1 MGFYWGPDYYNDF
14 AAYKA
19 ATLHNGIYYLPE
31 ENGLYNDP
39 GSAYSAFIAAGGG
52 GGGLGGGSFSYPGQ
66 GFLLLQAVQTQDY
79 PLMQGIFMTITF
91 AVLGANWLVDIAI
104 LLFDPRTRK

>member
-1 MGFYWGPDYYNDF
+1 M
-14 AAYKA
+14 
-19 ATLHNGIYYLPE
+19 I
-31 ENGLYNDP
+31 
-39 GSAYSAFIAAGGG
+39 
-52 GGGLGGGSFSYPGQ
+52 FSYPGQ

-104 LLFDPRTRK
+104 LLIDPRTRK